1 MTYLKEKNTT
11 TLDNPANAINN
22 QIAVLTQKLL
32 GESANNINQIKVLAR
47 KAFDKNGLPKPKDEE
62 YRYTDIVSSL
72 KQAFDFSSDLP
83 TTVVSD
89 IDRFQTHPIYKENV
103 YIIGLINGQMTPELC
118 VLPDKK
124 TGIIITTIEEGI
136 NTFPKEVESVFGQIA
151 NIETDSYVSMNT
163 MLTKTGIFL
172 QVKEN
177 VVPDKPIVFMNFIDS
192 SKGNAIIHPHNIC
205 KIGEH
210 SEVSIIE
217 LYEESGTFPVFT
229 NSVTEILADNNS
241 KIHHFKLQNF
251 HDQNIHIDNT
261 TISAQRDAVI
271 NTYTFSFKGKI
282 IRNNLNILLGQ
293 EHSEA
298 HLYGLY
304 IANNKSLIDNHTIVD
319 HKAPKCFSNEKYKGI
334 MDDYSKGVFN
344 GKIYVRPNAQTTNA
358 FQSNHNI
365 LLSTTAKIY
374 AKPQLEIWADDVK
387 CTHGCTTGQINK
399 DHLFYLRSRGIS
411 EHDART
417 LLLQA
422 FASDIMD
429 KVNIPFLKARISRII
444 KTRLHPQNN

>member
-1 MTYLKEKNTT
+1 MTGLKEINTT
-11 TLDNPANAINN
+11 TLNIPANSINS
-22 QIAVLTQKLL
+22 QIAMLTHKLP
-32 GESANNINQIKVLAR
+32 GKAANNINQLKELAR
-47 KAFDKNGLPKPKDEE
+47 KAFDKNGLPGSKDEE

-72 KQAFDFSSDLP
+72 KQVFDFKSDYRAP
-83 TTVVSD
+83 EIND
-89 IDRFQTHPIYKENV
+89 IDRFKTHPIYKENV
-103 YIIGLINGQMTPELC
+103 YIICLINGQMKPELC
-118 VLPDKK
+118 VLPNKN

-136 NTFPKEVESVFGQIA
+136 NIFPKEVESVFGQIA
-151 NIETDSYVSMNT
+151 NIETDSYASMNM
-163 MLTKTGIFL
+163 MLTNTGIFL
-172 QVKEN
+172 QVKDN
-177 VVPDKPIVFMNFIDS
+177 VIPDKPIVFMNFIDS
-192 SKGNAIIHPHNIC
+192 SKGNTIIHPHNIC
-205 KIGEH
+205 KIGEN

-217 LYEESGTFPVFT
+217 LHDESGTFPVFT
-229 NSVTEILADNNS
+229 NSVTEIVAEKNS
-241 KIHHFKLQNF
+241 KIHLFKLQNF
-251 HDQNIHIDNT
+251 NNQNIHIDNSA
-261 TISAQRDAVI
+261 IRAQRDAVI

-282 IRNNLNILLGQ
+282 IRNNLNILLEQ

-298 HLYGLY
+298 HLFGLY
-304 IANNKSLIDNHTIVD
+304 ITNNKSLIDNHTNVD
-319 HKAPKCFSNEKYKGI
+319 HIAPKCFSNEKYKGI

-365 LLSTTAKIY
+365 LLSKTAKID

-387 CTHGCTTGQINK
+387 CTHGCTTGQIDK

-422 FASDIMD
+422 FASDILD
-429 KVNIPFLKARISRII
+429 KVKIPFLKAKISAII